1 MAFETWPPAPF
12 DIAAHRYR
20 ELDAWYT
27 GDTETLREIYTG
39 KTGAATHVIDGREY
53 RGGVVGTLSKWW
65 WGQPVNPT
73 EERSRMHLPLAADL
87 CALSADL
94 LFGEAPQVVFRKP
107 EDAKVA
113 EGQKWRHPAQE
124 RLDKLIASDEAH
136 AELLMGGEYAAALG
150 GAYIAAAWDADV
162 ADHVFPKV
170 YGADCAVPE
179 FRHGRLVGVT
189 LWSEFRDGST
199 VYRLL
204 ERHRPGVI
212 EYTLH
217 RGRDRVLGKAVP
229 VQERP
234 ETAHLASLRAPADL
248 QVSAAEFSETIRIGT
263 GSKRL
268 AVTYMKNAAPVR
280 DWRKLGDLAHVGRA
294 DLDGVQD
301 LLDKADLIGSSI
313 IRDFE
318 NGAGRITVPESWLE
332 TGAQGEGSKFDLDRQ
347 VYVGVRALGKADGGI
362 ADQAVINQFAIR
374 MEEHR
379 DGFDWI
385 KEQLA
390 SALGY
395 SPTHLGMKHA
405 SGTRTATEVAAD
417 LSDSERTRDKKA
429 IFAKAALAKWAQVA
443 LEIDK
448 AVFGVTETPAE
459 IDDLPDVIFAPV
471 SQADPEK
478 QARIAQQLDMG
489 RSASTRERV
498 RVVHSDWDEED
509 IDEEVALI
517 HAEYGIGAAPDPANF
532 GRPGAAG
539 EQGDGEEHGD
549 GEELT
554 E

>member
-1 MAFETWPPAPF
+1 MASETWPPAPF
-12 DIAAHRYR
+12 DLAAHRYR

-27 GDTETLREIYTG
+27 GDTETLREIYSG
-39 KTGAATHVIDGREY
+39 KTGQATHVVDGREY

-65 WGQPVNPT
+65 WGQPVNST

-94 LFGEAPQVVFRKP
+94 LFGEAPQLLFRKP
-107 EDAKVA
+107 ENVPTTA
-113 EGQKWRHPAQE
+113 GQKWRHPAQE

-150 GAYIAAAWDADV
+150 GTYIAAAWDADV

-170 YGADCAVPE
+170 YAADCAIPT
-179 FRHGRLVGVT
+179 FRYGRLVGVT

-204 ERHRPGVI
+204 EKHTPGVI

-217 RGRDRVLGKAVP
+217 QGRDKTLGKAVP

-234 ETAHLASLRAPADL
+234 ETAHLAALRTVTDL
-248 QVSAAEFSETIRIGT
+248 NVPAAEFSETIRIGT
-263 GSKRL
+263 GSPRL

-280 DWRKLGDLAHVGRA
+280 DWRKRGDLAYVGRA

-347 VYVGVRALGKADGGI
+347 VYVGVRALGKADGGL

-395 SPTHLGMKHA
+395 SPTHLGMKDVA
-405 SGTRTATEVAAD
+405 GTRTATEVAAD

-429 IFAKAALAKWAQVA
+429 MYAKAALAKWAQVA

-448 AVFGVTETPAE
+448 AVFGVTSTPAQ

-478 QARIAQQLDMG
+478 NARIAQLLDMG
-489 RSASTRERV
+489 RAGSTRERV
-498 RVVHSDWDEED
+498 RIVHPDWDEED
-509 IDEEVALI
+509 INEEVLLI
-517 HAEYGIGAAPDPANF
+517 QSEFGAGQVPDPANF
-532 GRPGAAG
+532 GRTPSPDGDDAEG
-539 EQGDGEEHGD
+539 DDEEQ
-549 GEELT
+549 T
-554 E
+554 A